1 MHSKTGRMFG
11 VSQTKY
17 ADIPRLD
24 GEIIPPELAIRA
36 MRDSGYKNSAY
47 ALAELIDN
55 SVQATANSVEVIC
68 IEEYR
73 QVSERTRRRI
83 QAIGILDN
91 GEGMT
96 TETLRLALQFGNG
109 THLTDRK
116 GIGRF
121 GMGLPNSSI
130 SQCRRVE
137 VWTWQNG
144 PDNAMY
150 TYLDVDEIESR
161 NMPAVPTPLHKQL
174 PKEWR
179 SRSKNVETTGTLVL
193 WSNFDDH
200 RLSWRGAQATLRNT
214 ESLVG
219 RMYRKFIDDG
229 RLSIRLVA
237 FLEGKAAPTFD
248 EPVHVNDP
256 LYLMRDSSA
265 PTPFD
270 LEPMFQRWGEQDE
283 PFQIHYDG
291 ATHEVL
297 VRMSWAREETVPNDK
312 SDRGAKPYG
321 KHAAKNIGL
330 SIVREG
336 RELDLDPSW
345 TNSYDP
351 TERWWGVEVEFPST
365 LDEVFGVTNT
375 KQNATIFSQMAQFE
389 WRAEAED
396 GETMSE
402 FRERIQSEGDP
413 RALLLPIVDHIR
425 QQIQEVRK
433 RLKKQTEGRRP
444 KPDRHDETTVEDLA
458 TTKFRERAEQGHP
471 TDADGTEF
479 TEEDRES
486 LEQDLVGD
494 KHYPNNVAK
503 KIANAT
509 LERKRKVVFLTKAM
523 EGYAFFNVEHKQ
535 GGLTAIVFNTNHPF
549 YEPLMESLEPN
560 IGDESDADLINRIHK
575 AADTLELLFAAWA
588 RYEMEEVR
596 RQDRLFE
603 MRQEWGKMA
612 RFFMTEREDE

>member
-1 MHSKTGRMFG
+1 M
-11 VSQTKY
+11 SQAEPAETN
-17 ADIPRLD
+17 RLD
-24 GEIIPPELAIRA
+24 GEIIPPELAVKA
-36 MRDSGYKNSAY
+36 MRDSGYKNTAY
-47 ALAELIDN
+47 AMAELVDN
-55 SVQATANSVEVIC
+55 SVQANAASVEVIC
-68 IEEYR
+68 IEAHQ
-73 QVSERTRRRI
+73 QVNERFRRRI

-96 TETLRLALQFGNG
+96 PETLRLALQFGNG
-109 THLTDRK
+109 THLADRK

-137 VWTWQNG
+137 IWTWQNG

-150 TYLDVDEIESR
+150 TYLDVDEIEGR
-161 NMPAVPTPLHKQL
+161 KMFAVPAPEHRPL
-174 PKEWR
+174 PDEWR
-179 SRSKNVETTGTLVL
+179 VRSQIIKTTGTLVL
-193 WSNFDDH
+193 WTNFDDH
-200 RLSWRGAQATLRNT
+200 RLSWRGASATLRNT

-229 RLSIRLVA
+229 RLSIRLLALV
-237 FLEGKAAPTFD
+237 EGEDEPTFN
-248 EPVHVNDP
+248 EFVRVNDP
-256 LYLMRDSSA
+256 LYLMPNSST

-270 LEPMFQRWGEQDE
+270 AEPMFQLWGSEEEVFSID
-283 PFQIHYDG
+283 YDG
-291 ATHEVL
+291 STHEIV
-297 VRMSWAREETVPNDK
+297 VRMSWARQETVPEDR
-312 SDRGAKPYG
+312 SDRGAKPHG

-375 KQNATIFSQMAQFE
+375 KQNATIFSHMAQFE
-389 WRAEAED
+389 WRSEAEP
-396 GETMSE
+396 GESMSE
-402 FRERIQSEGDP
+402 FRDRIQSEGDP
-413 RALLLPIVDHIR
+413 RALLLPVVDHIR

-433 RLKKQTEGRRP
+433 RLKKQTAGRRS
-444 KPDRHDETTVEDLA
+444 KPERHDEPTVEDLA
-458 TTKFRERAEQGHP
+458 TTKFRKRAEEGHP
-471 TDADGTEF
+471 TDADKTEF
-479 TEEDRES
+479 TEEDRKSFEK
-486 LEQDLVGD
+486 DLRED
-494 KHYPNNVAK
+494 KHYSENVAEE
-503 KIANAT
+503 IANAT
-509 LERKRKVVFLTKAM
+509 LRRKRKVVFVTKAM

-549 YEPLMESLEPN
+549 YEQLMEALEPE
-560 IGDESDADLINRIHK
+560 IGDESDADLIDRIHK

-596 RQDRLFE
+596 QQNRLFE

-612 RFFMTEREDE
+612 RFFLTEQEEE

>member
-1 MHSKTGRMFG
+1 MSPTAP
-11 VSQTKY
+11 
-17 ADIPRLD
+17 ADMQRLD
-24 GEIIPPELAIRA
+24 GEIIPPELAVKA
-36 MRDSGYKNSAY
+36 MRDSGYKNTAY

-55 SVQATANSVEVIC
+55 SVQANATSVEIIC
-68 IEEYR
+68 IEAYG
-73 QVSERTRRRI
+73 QINERSRRRI

-91 GEGMT
+91 GHGMLP
-96 TETLRLALQFGNG
+96 ETLRLALQFGNG

-150 TYLDVDEIESR
+150 TYLDVDEIEGR
-161 NMPAVPTPLHKQL
+161 RMFAVPAPAHRPL
-174 PKEWR
+174 PDEWR
-179 SRSKNVETTGTLVL
+179 ARSDNIETTGTLVV
-193 WSNFDDH
+193 WTNFDDH
-200 RLSWRGAQATLRNT
+200 RLSWRSASATLRNT

-229 RLSIRLVA
+229 RLSIRLLA
-237 FLEGKAAPTFD
+237 LLEEGAESTLD
-248 EPVHVNDP
+248 EPVRVNDP
-256 LYLMRDSSA
+256 LYLMRNSST

-270 LEPMFQRWGEQDE
+270 TKPMFQSWGDDDE
-283 PFQIHYDG
+283 VFSIAYDG
-291 ATHEVL
+291 ATHDVV
-297 VRMSWAREETVPNDK
+297 VRMSWAREETVPVDK

-336 RELDLDPSW
+336 RELHLDPSW

-375 KQNATIFSQMAQFE
+375 KQNATIFSNMAQFE
-389 WRAEAED
+389 WSTEATPSESL
-396 GETMSE
+396 SE
-402 FRERIQSEGDP
+402 FRDRIQSDGDP

-433 RLKKQTEGRRP
+433 RLKKQTAGRRTTQ
-444 KPDRHDETTVEDLA
+444 DRHDKPTVADLA
-458 TTKFRERAEQGHP
+458 TTKFRKRAEQGHP
-471 TDADGTEF
+471 TDADRAEF
-479 TEEDRES
+479 TEEDRKS
-486 LEQDLVGD
+486 LEDDLRDD
-494 KHYPNNVAK
+494 KDYSENVAEN
-503 KIANAT
+503 IANAT
-509 LERKRKVVFLTKAM
+509 LTRKRKVVFLTKAM

-549 YEPLMESLEPN
+549 YEQLVGSLEHD
-560 IGDESDADLINRIHK
+560 IGDESDADLIDRIHK

-588 RYEMEEVR
+588 RYELEEVR
-596 RQDRLFE
+596 LQDRLFE

-612 RFFMTEREDE
+612 RFFLTEQEDE